1 MGEVLVLF
9 RLMPHGVETDMNAL
23 ATGVKTALPEGVKI
37 RGMQIKDIAFGL
49 RALLVAAAMPD
60 AGGILDKVEQALA
73 KVSGV
78 ESVEVM
84 EESLV

>member
-1 MGEVLVLF
+1 MGEVVVLF

-23 ATGVKTALPEGVKI
+23 ASGVKSAVPSDVKI

-49 RALLVAAAMPD
+49 KALLVAASMPD
-60 AGGILDKVEQALA
+60 ADGVLDRVEQALA
-73 KVSGV
+73 KVAGV

>member
-1 MGEVLVLF
+1 MSEVVVLF

-23 ATGVKTALPEGVKI
+23 AAGVKGALPAEVKI

-49 RALLVAAAMPD
+49 KALLVAAAMPD
-60 AGGILDKVEQALA
+60 AGGVLDRAEAALA

>member
-1 MGEVLVLF
+1 MGEVMVLF

-23 ATGVKTALPEGVKI
+23 ADGVKGAVPAGVRI
-37 RGMQIKDIAFGL
+37 RGMQIKEIAYGL
-49 RALLVAAAMPD
+49 KALLVAAAMPD
-60 AGGILDKVEQALA
+60 TGGILDTVEQSLA

>member
-1 MGEVLVLF
+1 MSEVVVLF

-23 ATGVKTALPEGVKI
+23 ATGVKSAVPADVKI

-49 RALLVAAAMPD
+49 KALLVAASMPD
-60 AGGILDKVEQALA
+60 AGGVLDRVEQALA
-73 KVSGV
+73 KVAGV

>member
-1 MGEVLVLF
+1 MGEVVVLF

-23 ATGVKTALPEGVKI
+23 AAGVKSAVPEGVRI
-37 RGMQIKDIAFGL
+37 RGIQIKDIAYGL
-49 RALLVAAAMPD
+49 KALLVAAAMPD
-60 AGGILDKVEQALA
+60 AGGVLDQAEQALA
-73 KVSGV
+73 RVPGV

>member
-1 MGEVLVLF
+1 MGEVMVLF

-23 ATGVKTALPEGVKI
+23 AAGVKTALPEGVRI

-49 RALLVAAAMPD
+49 KALLVAAAMPD
-60 AGGILDKVEQALA
+60 AGGILDQVEESLA
-73 KVSGV
+73 KIAGV

>member
-23 ATGVKTALPEGVKI
+23 AEGVKGALPNGVRI

-49 RALLVAAAMPD
+49 KALLVAAAMPD
-60 AGGILDKVEQALA
+60 AGGILDSVEQAFA
-73 KVSGV
+73 KVVGV

>member
-1 MGEVLVLF
+1 MGEVVVLF

-23 ATGVKTALPEGVKI
+23 ANGVKTALPGGVRI

-49 RALLVAAAMPD
+49 KALLVAAAMPD
-60 AGGILDKVEQALA
+60 AGGILDQVEAAFA
-73 KVSGV
+73 KVDGV

>member
-1 MGEVLVLF
+1 MGEVMVLF

-23 ATGVKTALPEGVKI
+23 AAGVKSAVPAGVRI
-37 RGMQIKDIAFGL
+37 RGMQIKEIAFGL
-49 RALLVAAAMPD
+49 KALLVAAAMPD
-60 AGGILDKVEQALA
+60 AGGILDTVEEAFA
-73 KVSGV
+73 KVAGV

>member
-1 MGEVLVLF
+1 MSEVVVLF

-23 ATGVKTALPEGVKI
+23 AAGVRDAVPEGVRI

-49 RALLVAAAMPD
+49 KALLVAAAMPD
-60 AGGILDKVEQALA
+60 AGGVLDGVEQALA
-73 KVSGV
+73 KVPGV

>member
-1 MGEVLVLF
+1 MGEVMVLF
-9 RLMPHGVETDMNAL
+9 RLMPHGVETDMDAV
-23 ATGVKTALPEGVKI
+23 ASGVKGAVPTGVRI

-49 RALLVAAAMPD
+49 KALLVAAAMPD
-60 AGGILDKVEQALA
+60 TGGILDTVEEAFA
-73 KVSGV
+73 KVAGV

>member
-1 MGEVLVLF
+1 VSEVAVLL

-23 ATGVKTALPEGVKI
+23 AAGVKAAVPDGVKI

-49 RALLVAAAMPD
+49 KALLVAAAMPD
-60 AGGILDKVEQALA
+60 AGGILDQLEGALA
-73 KVSGV
+73 KVPGV

>member
-23 ATGVKTALPEGVKI
+23 AEGVKGAVPEGVRI
-37 RGMQIKDIAFGL
+37 RGMQIKDIAYGL
-49 RALLVAAAMPD
+49 KALLVAAAMPD
-60 AGGILDKVEQALA
+60 AGGILDRVEGMLA
-73 KVSGV
+73 KVPGV

>member
-9 RLMPHGVETDMNAL
+9 RLMPHGVETDMNTL
-23 ATGVKTALPEGVKI
+23 AAGVQNAVPNGVKI

-49 RALLVAAAMPD
+49 KALLVAAAMPD
-60 AGGILDKVEQALA
+60 AGGILDTVEAALA

>member
-23 ATGVKTALPEGVKI
+23 AAGVKGALPEGVKI

-49 RALLVAAAMPD
+49 KALLVAAAMPD
-60 AGGILDKVEQALA
+60 TGGILDRVEGAFAQVA
-73 KVSGV
+73 GV

>member
-1 MGEVLVLF
+1 MGEVMVLL

-23 ATGVKTALPEGVKI
+23 AAGVKVAVPEGVKI

-49 RALLVAAAMPD
+49 KALLVAAAMPD
-60 AGGILDKVEQALA
+60 AGGILDQLEGALA
-73 KVSGV
+73 KVPGV